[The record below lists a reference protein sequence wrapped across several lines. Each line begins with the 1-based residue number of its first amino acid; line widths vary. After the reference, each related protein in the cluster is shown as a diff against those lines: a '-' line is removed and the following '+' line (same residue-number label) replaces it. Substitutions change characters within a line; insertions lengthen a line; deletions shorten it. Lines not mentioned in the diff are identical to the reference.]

1 MSGTIAGRQVIFY
14 DDLSKQAV
22 AYRHSARGN
31 AAGSFVGFK
40 KEHGGCEWLGHSG
53 GKVDLEP
60 RMP

>member
-40 KEHGGCEWLGHSG
+40 KEHGGVNGWVTQVE
-53 GKVDLEP
+53 
-60 RMP
+60 R